1 MRLPVEARR
10 GYPPLHPD
18 LLFLVAPKER
28 RQRNALN
35 ASRGLGPAGQTVHCS
50 SFDQPVRRRAKF
62 RGAKVAGV
70 PAPHTTERYGSQAAS
85 TGRQRAKAR
94 QATQAPQA
102 PGFCSLFV
110 AESPCSASLVCGA
123 GTPATLA
130 PQVFALPERAG
141 GRMSDAPPAPDGP
154 RPPEALSAFLWFLSL
169 AQQRKELA
177 RRGEIPAGCTA
188 HHQSQRQSQ

>member
-1 MRLPVEARR
+1 MRLLVEARR

-18 LLFLVAPKER
+18 LLSLVAPKER

-35 ASRGLGPAGQTVHCS
+35 ASCGLGPAGQTVRCS
-50 SFDQPVRRRAKF
+50 SLDQPVRRGAKF

-85 TGRQRAKAR
+85 TGRQRVKAR

-110 AESPCSASLVCGA
+110 AESPCAASLVCGA

-154 RPPEALSAFLWFLSL
+154 RPPEALSAFLFPPFLWRS
-169 AQQRKELA
+169 KEKGVRVQGRIA
-177 RRGEIPAGCTA
+177 PAGSNET
-188 HHQSQRQSQ
+188 HPI

>member
-1 MRLPVEARR
+1 MRLLVEARR

-18 LLFLVAPKER
+18 LLSLVAPKER

-50 SFDQPVRRRAKF
+50 SLDQPVRRGAKF

-70 PAPHTTERYGSQAAS
+70 PAPHTTERYESQAAS
-85 TGRQRAKAR
+85 TGRQSAQRPRTAHRAHR
-94 QATQAPQA
+94 ISC
-102 PGFCSLFV
+102 GLFV
-110 AESPCSASLVCGA
+110 AESPCTASLVCGA

-141 GRMSDAPPAPDGP
+141 GRMSDVTPAPDGP